1 MLSSMQLNGFGG
13 INCKMGFS
21 LKKDLGSKFLIP
33 LLLPSSKEAISLKIK
48 KKIKLLILLEVIRP
62 KVVKGFFFSVI
73 SSTNDQ
79 LFSENRHLSL

>member
-1 MLSSMQLNGFGG
+1 MQLNGFGG

-21 LKKDLGSKFLIP
+21 LKKDLGSKILIP
-33 LLLPSSKEAISLKIK
+33 LLPSSKEAISLKIK